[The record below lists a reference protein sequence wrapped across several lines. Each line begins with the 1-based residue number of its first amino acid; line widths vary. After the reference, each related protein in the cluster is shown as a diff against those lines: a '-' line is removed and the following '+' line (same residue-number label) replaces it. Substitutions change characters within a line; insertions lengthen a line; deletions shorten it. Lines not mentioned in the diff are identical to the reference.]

1 MRIAGRERGNHI
13 ISPER
18 SRPSAARQESQ
29 NCSFCPPLYFP
40 TFESSVSQRM
50 YCMARPP
57 LTHSL
62 RSDFF
67 RRMSEDHAMNMTT
80 VEIMKATPNHG
91 WRTRHT
97 DKPPKKVAIQPK
109 TGVQIGMPVKTQM
122 KNVSA
127 TVQWIN

>member
-1 MRIAGRERGNHI
+1 MRIDGKERGNHI

-18 SRPSAARQESQ
+18 SRPRAARQESQ

-67 RRMSEDHAMNMTT
+67 RPMSETHWKNMTA
-80 VEIMKATPNHG
+80 VESMKATPNHG
-91 WRTRHT
+91 WMTRQT
-97 DKPPKKVAIQPK
+97 DSPPKRAAIQPK
-109 TGVQIGMPVKTQM
+109 RGVQIGIPVKTQR
-122 KNVSA
+122 K
-127 TVQWIN
+127 